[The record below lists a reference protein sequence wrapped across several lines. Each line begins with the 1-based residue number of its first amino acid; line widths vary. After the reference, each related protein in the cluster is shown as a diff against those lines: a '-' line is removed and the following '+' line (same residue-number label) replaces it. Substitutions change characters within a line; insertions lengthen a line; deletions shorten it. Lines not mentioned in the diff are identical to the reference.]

1 MDKEELETALEQ
13 HALWLEDTSQGA
25 RADLYDAD
33 LSDALLRG
41 VNLSGANLRG
51 AHLSGANLRGAFLRD
66 VYLDN
71 ADLSVADLDDADLK
85 GAFLRGADLRGAN
98 LSDADLSY
106 ADLGGA
112 SLRGAHLGGAN
123 LRGAH
128 LGGANLDGVRYDADT
143 CFFALQCP
151 EEGAFIGWK
160 KCRNRV
166 IVKLLI
172 PEDAKRSSATTR
184 KCRASKVQ
192 VLEVIGGD
200 FGESG
205 YDGSVVY
212 RKGDT
217 IVVNDFDDDR
227 WRECSAGIHF
237 FLTRGE
243 AESYEL

>member
-13 HALWLEDTSQGA
+13 HALWLKN
-25 RADLYDAD
+25 
-33 LSDALLRG
+33 LSDADASLKG
-41 VNLSGANLRG
+41 
-51 AHLSGANLRGAFLRD
+51 
-66 VYLDN
+66 
-71 ADLSVADLDDADLK
+71 ADLDDADLK
-85 GAFLRGADLRGAN
+85 GAFLMGADLRGA
-98 LSDADLSY
+98 
-106 ADLGGA
+106 DLGGA
-112 SLRGAHLGGAN
+112 NLRGAHLRGANLRGAN

-128 LGGANLDGVRYDADT
+128 LGGANLDGVLYDETT

>member
-1 MDKEELETALEQ
+1 MDKKELETTLEQ

-25 RADLYDAD
+25 RADLRDADLRDAD
-33 LSDALLRG
+33 LSCAYLSDADLRFADLRG
-41 VNLSGANLRG
+41 ASLRGAYLSDASLSCANLSGANLDG
-51 AHLSGANLRGAFLRD
+51 ANLRCADLSGANLR
-66 VYLDN
+66 N
-71 ADLSVADLDDADLK
+71 
-85 GAFLRGADLRGAN
+85 
-98 LSDADLSY
+98 
-106 ADLGGA
+106 
-112 SLRGAHLGGAN
+112 AN
-123 LRGAH
+123 LRGTN
-128 LGGANLDGVRYDADT
+128 LSGTDLDGVLYSVNT